1 MGWELLDVSGDAGV
15 RATGAT
21 LREAIESAA
30 SGMYSLITDP
40 GSVREQK
47 DIAVKVESHSAEG
60 LLVGFLNELIYRF
73 DAHGF
78 IGRSVEV
85 KSLGENSLEAVVRGE
100 DFDPARH
107 GGGLLLKAAT
117 YHGLRME
124 RQDGGWLVEVI
135 FDI

>member
-1 MGWELLDVSGDAGV
+1 MGWELLDVSGDAGI
-15 RATGAT
+15 RATGTT

-30 SGMYSLITDP
+30 SGMYNLITDP
-40 GSVREQK
+40 AGVREQK
-47 DIAVKVESHSAEG
+47 DIAVEVNSHSPEG

-78 IGRSVEV
+78 IGKRVEV
-85 KSLGENSLEAVVRGE
+85 KRLGENSLRATVRGE

-124 RQDGGWLVEVI
+124 KLGDGWLVEVI